1 MINRVINKISHSI
14 YKDIEEF
21 KRYNPNTDAK
31 YNWRDGTEGNWVV
44 SDDGQVCQVL
54 KRGKLK
60 ASRSDKVI
68 KNYIRVPLGTF
79 VCTDKTKMEGDPRK
93 NLYSFGLAN
102 TNAYKHK
109 IEKKETTQREFLFAQ
124 FVAKG
129 TDLVDAFLKAYPTEN
144 RKYAE
149 GQAKILLKAKR
160 IQRLIREE
168 IDKVLVD
175 ADITPLYLLEQMKSV
190 VDNQSSNDRDKIQA
204 IKTLMQITGMMDT
217 EKRTESVAV
226 FQGFTKEQLDA
237 IGSGKVKQ
245 IASAEREVDIK

>member
-160 IQRLIREE
+160 IQRLIGEE
-168 IDKVLVD
+168 ID
-175 ADITPLYLLEQMKSV
+175 
-190 VDNQSSNDRDKIQA
+190 NDRDKIQA

>member
-1 MINRVINKISHSI
+1 MRASASNK
-14 YKDIEEF
+14 
-21 KRYNPNTDAK
+21 
-31 YNWRDGTEGNWVV
+31 VV
-44 SDDGQVCQVL
+44 
-54 KRGKLK
+54 R
-60 ASRSDKVI
+60 
-68 KNYIRVPLGTF
+68 NYIRIPLGTF
-79 VCTDKTKMEGDPRK
+79 VCDEKVKIEGEPRK
-93 NLYSFGLAN
+93 NLYSFGLADKS
-102 TNAYKHK
+102 AYRHK

-149 GQAKILLKAKR
+149 SQAKILLKAKR

>member
-1 MINRVINKISHSI
+1 MITRKIKKVNHPI
-14 YKDIEEF
+14 YENVKECQ
-21 KRYNPNTDAK
+21 RYNPSGDVVS
-31 YNWRDGTEGNWVV
+31 NWRKGTEGSWVV

-54 KRGKLK
+54 KRGELR
-60 ASRSDKVI
+60 ASASNKVVR
-68 KNYIRVPLGTF
+68 NYIRIPLGTF
-79 VCTDKTKMEGDPRK
+79 VCDEKVKIEGEPRK
-93 NLYSFGLAN
+93 NLYSFGLADKS
-102 TNAYKHK
+102 AYRHK

-129 TDLVDAFLKAYPTEN
+129 ENIVDAFLKAYPTDN
-144 RKYAE
+144 RRYAE

-160 IQRLIREE
+160 IQKLIRDE

-175 ADITPLYLLEQMKSV
+175 ADITPLYLLEQMRSI
-190 VDNQSSNDRDKIQA
+190 VDSGDSQDRDKIQA
-204 IKTLMQITGMMDT
+204 IKTLMQISGMMDT

-245 IASAEREVDIK
+245 LAAAEKEVEL

>member
-1 MINRVINKISHSI
+1 MITRKINKINHPI
-14 YKDIEEF
+14 YEDMGEF
-21 KRYNPNTDAK
+21 EKYNPGIDVVK
-31 YNWRDGTEGNWVV
+31 NWRDGTKGDWIV

-54 KRGKLK
+54 KRGELK
-60 ASRSDKVI
+60 ASKTSNNI
-68 KNYIRVPLGTF
+68 KYYIRVPLGTF
-79 VCTDKTKMEGDPRK
+79 VCNKKTRIEGEPRK
-93 NLYSFGLAN
+93 NLYSFGLADKS
-102 TNAYKHK
+102 AYRHK

-129 TDLVDAFLKAYPTEN
+129 ENIVDAFLKAYPTDN
-144 RKYAE
+144 RRYAE

-160 IQRLIREE
+160 IQKLIRDE

-175 ADITPLYLLEQMKSV
+175 ADITPLYLLEQMRSI
-190 VDNQSSNDRDKIQA
+190 VDSGDSQDRDKIQA
-204 IKTLMQITGMMDT
+204 IKTLMQISGMMDT

-245 IASAEREVDIK
+245 LAAAEKEVEL

>member
-1 MINRVINKISHSI
+1 MITRKINKIDHPI
-14 YKDIEEF
+14 YSDVEEF
-21 KRYNPNTDAK
+21 QRYNPSIDVVK
-31 YNWRDGTEGNWVV
+31 NWRDGTEGNWVV

-68 KNYIRVPLGTF
+68 RYYIRVPLGTF
-79 VCTDKTKMEGDPRK
+79 VCTDKTRMEGDPRK
-93 NLYSFGLAN
+93 NLYSFGLAD
-102 TNAYKHK
+102 TSAYKHK

-129 TDLVDAFLKAYPTEN
+129 TDMVDAFLQAYPTEN

-160 IQRLIREE
+160 IQKLIREE

-175 ADITPLYLLEQMKSV
+175 ANITPLYLLEQMKSI
-190 VDNQSSNDRDKIQA
+190 VDNQGSNDRDKIQA

-237 IGSGKVKQ
+237 IGSGQVKQ
-245 IASAEREVDIK
+245 LASAEREVEVK